1 MNFAKG
7 LSNLFNPTY
16 INFILALCLI
26 LILILI
32 YLKTNKLELF
42 DKNDTNSADTTN
54 TANNANS
61 TNTATTKPLI
71 STILTGNNYLTSFI
85 NNYISKMQQQ
95 NYYKMVLATQG
106 QTIQNLSQRVS
117 DLINSSA

>member
-16 INFILALCLI
+16 INFILAVCLI
-26 LILILI
+26 IILILI

-42 DKNDTNSADTTN
+42 DGTDTTDGTAN
-54 TANNANS
+54 TA
-61 TNTATTKPLI
+61 NTATTKPLI

-85 NNYISKMQQQ
+85 NNYINKMQQQ
-95 NYYKMVLATQG
+95 NGYKTVLAKQE
-106 QTIQNLSQRVS
+106 QTIQTLSQQVTN
-117 DLINSSA
+117 LINSST